1 MNFNF
6 LNLRQKCWSDVN
18 SKEETTH
25 RDTYSNRHGH
35 VSAQDNGVDFFYLA
49 LIDPLVYSIIDI
61 KSKELTCDE
70 PQIRNLILIFH

>member
-35 VSAQDNGVDFFYLA
+35 VSARDNGVDFFLFGF
-49 LIDPLVYSIIDI
+49 D
-61 KSKELTCDE
+61 
-70 PQIRNLILIFH
+70 